1 MRSAHL
7 LLAAAA
13 VLAPAA
19 PSVAVRRCAP
29 PICCT
34 AREGTTRTDRFSHQL
49 ARRINSAAQDSET
62 VQCLLLDCMVP
73 KQRFDLRLPP
83 EVGAAVKEAR
93 KNGKTICTL
102 GMEHSFDEQTGRPQ
116 FGAVLQRG
124 VEARIESLLPVPM
137 AHGFYSA
144 HTTPRGVGRGG
155 GASKVMMEYDA
166 TVIGGR
172 PFELLDPSAVTPK
185 GPLFRAEVRWLNF
198 DRDKPPPTSAAIAR
212 AEALKP
218 LVNTWFRLVLSLGLE
233 KEKGHLDRILADL
246 GPMPDAEDATG
257 RALWVAGL
265 VSPLPGLALPPE
277 VELKLEA
284 RPLVLAATS
293 PEQRVE
299 AAYDG
304 IVRAIEGLE
313 AL

>member
-34 AREGTTRTDRFSHQL
+34 ARDGTTRTDRFSHQL

-185 GPLFRAEVRWLNF
+185 GPLFRAEVRWL
-198 DRDKPPPTSAAIAR
+198 DLTGTSRRRRRRRSRARRRSSRSSTRGSASSSPSVSRRRRATSTASSPTSAPRRTRRTRPAARCGSRAGIPPGRAAARGRARGGTAPCPRRHLAR
-212 AEALKP
+212 AARRGGVRRHRP
-218 LVNTWFRLVLSLGLE
+218 R
-233 KEKGHLDRILADL
+233 DR
-246 GPMPDAEDATG
+246 GPRGT
-257 RALWVAGL
+257 
-265 VSPLPGLALPPE
+265 
-277 VELKLEA
+277 A
-284 RPLVLAATS
+284 RS
-293 PEQRVE
+293 
-299 AAYDG
+299 
-304 IVRAIEGLE
+304 
-313 AL
+313 